1 MQWTLQEAIL
11 SSLKKLT
18 ACAAILTCTLGTAA
32 LAQST
37 NSHRGNT
44 AQATQTKNSNNNNA
58 QKAQQVVDQSTNALE
73 QLRSNGDFQ
82 NLLKKAKGIFIV
94 PQLAAGAVVVGGSG
108 GTGALLV
115 RNNGRWSDPAF
126 FTIGSISIGAQAGG
140 KAGSVAMLLM
150 TDKAVSSFTQKN
162 NFSLNGN
169 AGLTIVNWSPTS
181 QGSVGKGD
189 VVIWSGQ
196 SGLFAGLN
204 VQGSDIV
211 AATAEDHAFYND
223 NRAGTQEIIAD
234 RVTNGSANKLKAA
247 LPG

>member
-1 MQWTLQEAIL
+1 M

-18 ACAAILTCTLGTAA
+18 ACAAILTCTLSATA

-37 NSHRGNT
+37 NSPRGIT
-44 AQATQTKNSNNNNA
+44 GQGTQTNNNNA
-58 QKAQQVVDQSTNALE
+58 QKAQQVVDQSTNAIE

-82 NLLKKAKGIFIV
+82 DLLKKAKGVFIV
-94 PQLAAGAVVVGGSG
+94 PELAAGAVVVGGSG

-115 RNNGRWSDPAF
+115 RNDGRWSDPAF
-126 FTIGSISIGAQAGG
+126 LTIGSISIGAQAGG
-140 KAGSVAMLLM
+140 KGGSVVMLLM
-150 TDKAVSSFTQKN
+150 SDKAVSSFTQKN
-162 NFSLNGN
+162 NFSLNAN
-169 AGLTIVNWSPTS
+169 AGLTIVNWSPTA

-196 SGLFAGLN
+196 SGLYAGVN

-211 AATAEDHAFYND
+211 ADTAEDHAFYNN
-223 NRAGTQEIIAD
+223 NRAGTQEIVANQ
-234 RVTNGSANKLKAA
+234 VTNDSANKLKAA